1 MFLGGDTMK
10 KISILKEIKNL
21 INSSYFKDEE
31 SLEIQALNNLLQC
44 KNGLINPLIDGYNE
58 HHIVI
63 KEDNTYLE
71 LKYKN
76 GKAKITVTNVG
87 VDNKTNNIEA
97 DYFIRKLSD
106 YDNTLST
113 YSYNTKENLVKY
125 ETCSRDKNGISNYKG
140 IIEKDI
146 NESNHVMGIT
156 RHYDYTLLENH
167 IKNYDIKSVPMSI
180 VANVVRDS
188 RLKFDPT
195 YEEYVETLDGNII
208 NLETKV
214 NSDDHYL
221 FRKGNISYNVD
232 LDEKETKQLK
242 K

>member
-1 MFLGGDTMK
+1 MGCSSLT
-10 KISILKEIKNL
+10 SITIPNSVTSIGSSAFSGCTSLPL
-21 INSSYFKDEE
+21 INNIRYAD
-31 SLEIQALNNLLQC
+31 
-44 KNGLINPLIDGYNE
+44 
-58 HHIVI
+58 
-63 KEDNTYLE
+63 TYL
-71 LKYKN
+71 
-76 GKAKITVTNVG
+76 V
-87 VDNKTNNIEA
+87 EA
-97 DYFIRKLSD
+97 VN
-106 YDNTLST
+106 NTLST